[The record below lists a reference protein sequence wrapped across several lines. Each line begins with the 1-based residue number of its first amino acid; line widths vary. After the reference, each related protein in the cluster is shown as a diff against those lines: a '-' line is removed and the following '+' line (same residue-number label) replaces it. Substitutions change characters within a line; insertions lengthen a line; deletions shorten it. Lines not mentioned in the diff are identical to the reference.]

1 LRQNS
6 TTISF
11 IHAKKSTY
19 LIIFTVAMSRSILKE
34 SPPLTKADCFSI
46 FSRYKTEFNFP
57 LHYHE
62 EYELNFIENAKGV
75 RRIVGNSME
84 EIDNLELVLVG
95 PNIPHGWF
103 THKCESESIL
113 EITIQF
119 HKDLFHET
127 FLKRN
132 QMNFVRSLFEQSLN
146 GISFS
151 RKTIERIAP
160 RLKDLEQKE
169 GLISVIELMSILH
182 DLSVSP
188 DSRTLSGAVNY
199 NTDMI
204 FMDSERVE
212 KVVAFINGQFHRT
225 VRLAEAAELVEMAE
239 TAFSRFFKAKT
250 GITFVDYLNDIRI
263 GHASRMLI
271 DTTTPIAEI
280 AFECGFTSITNFN
293 RIFKKR
299 KGVVPKNFREKHGTP
314 GRRIFV

>member
-1 LRQNS
+1 
-6 TTISF
+6 
-11 IHAKKSTY
+11 
-19 LIIFTVAMSRSILKE
+19 MSRSILKE
-34 SPPLTKADCFSI
+34 SPPLTKADCFSL
-46 FSRYKTEFNFP
+46 FSRHKTEFNFP
-57 LHYHE
+57 VHYHE
-62 EYELNFIENAKGV
+62 EYELNFIENGKGA
-75 RRIVGNSME
+75 RRVVGSSME

-95 PNIPHGWF
+95 PNIPHAWF
-103 THKCESESIL
+103 THKSKSESML

-119 HKDLFHET
+119 HKDLFHEV

-132 QMNFVRSLFEQSLN
+132 QMNFIRLLFEQSLN

-169 GLISVIELMSILH
+169 GFVSVLELMSILH
-182 DLSVSP
+182 ELSVSP

-204 FMDSERVE
+204 FMHSQRVE
-212 KVVAFINGQFHRT
+212 KVVAFINEHFHRT
-225 VRLAEAAELVEMAE
+225 VRLAEAAELVDMAE

-271 DTTTPIAEI
+271 DTTAPISEI
-280 AFECGFTSITNFN
+280 ASECGFTSISNFN
-293 RIFKKR
+293 RIFKKQ
-299 KGVVPKNFREKHGTP
+299 KGFVPKDFREKHGTP